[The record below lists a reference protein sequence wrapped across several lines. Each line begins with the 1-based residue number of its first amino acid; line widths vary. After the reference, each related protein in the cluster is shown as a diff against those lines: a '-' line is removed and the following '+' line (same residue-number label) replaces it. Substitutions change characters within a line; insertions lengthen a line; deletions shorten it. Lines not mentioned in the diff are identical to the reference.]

1 MSEAGKDQDRP
12 AMPSAEQVME
22 ALKTVQDPEIR
33 HDIVSLGL
41 VYGVDLDPEKSSVR
55 IRMTLTTPCCP
66 FAPHLIAQAR
76 MRALAL
82 PGVEDAQV
90 DIVWEPAWDPKTMA
104 SDQVKD
110 DLGLW

>member
-1 MSEAGKDQDRP
+1 MSEMANHSEQP

-41 VYGVDLDPEKSSVR
+41 VYGVDLDREKRSVR

-66 FAPHLIAQAR
+66 FAPHLIQQAR

-90 DIVWEPAWDPKTMA
+90 DIVWEPPWDPKTMA

-110 DLGLW
+110 ALGLW